1 MVKTKSKKAERPE
14 EGPQNAQDKAAEQED
29 KRNENR
35 ARRREEGRG
44 HEDGDFEAI
53 KSAGAL
59 SDGGEIIAVLQPPP
73 ASNGANIQK
82 MVEEAGWQVAAV
94 DWAFEQVTGHSLVQ
108 TVIMPITGDF
118 NKIQQNADAWS
129 TVADSMK
136 QFSATM
142 SGNAEIIGNDW
153 KGKAAVAH
161 KLYVDTGFKIGFTVE
176 AKIAELIAKGFT
188 YVAERSQKLCA
199 QALDL
204 LKTVVNKV
212 IDAIAKIWIPAYGW
226 VRAAELIWDAFQLY
240 QKIIDIIDMVKE
252 VIQKVGEMWDSLQK
266 VGSQLGKIKDIRS
279 VGDAKQFAKDVS
291 GDVKDVKKDF
301 GDIKDNVDDIKDTA
315 TGVKDTAHQEKVQP
329 KRQDRS
335 GRISGRLEPPCLS
348 DSSTS
353 PVNSEV
359 SRDNRP
365 ARRRTRRGHG

>member
-1 MVKTKSKKAERPE
+1 
-14 EGPQNAQDKAAEQED
+14 
-29 KRNENR
+29 
-35 ARRREEGRG
+35 
-44 HEDGDFEAI
+44 
-53 KSAGAL
+53 
-59 SDGGEIIAVLQPPP
+59 
-73 ASNGANIQK
+73 

-252 VIQKVGEMWDSLQK
+252 IIQKVGEMWDSLQK
-266 VGSQLGKIKDIRS
+266 VGSQLGKIKYIRS
-279 VGDAKQFAKDVS
+279 VGNAKQFAEDVS
-291 GDVKDVKKDF
+291 GDVKDIKTDF
-301 GDIKDNVDDIKDTA
+301 GDIKDTA

-329 KRQDRS
+329 KGQNRS
-335 GRISGRLEPPCLS
+335 GRISGRL
-348 DSSTS
+348 
-353 PVNSEV
+353 
-359 SRDNRP
+359 
-365 ARRRTRRGHG
+365 

>member
-1 MVKTKSKKAERPE
+1 
-14 EGPQNAQDKAAEQED
+14 
-29 KRNENR
+29 
-35 ARRREEGRG
+35 
-44 HEDGDFEAI
+44 
-53 KSAGAL
+53 
-59 SDGGEIIAVLQPPP
+59 
-73 ASNGANIQK
+73 

-94 DWAFEQVTGHSLVQ
+94 DWAFEQVTGYSLVQ

-118 NKIQQNADAWS
+118 NKIQQSADAWS

-153 KGKAAVAH
+153 KGKAAAH

-252 VIQKVGEMWDSLQK
+252 IIQKVGEMWDSLQK
-266 VGSQLGKIKDIRS
+266 VGSQLSKVKYIRS

-291 GDVKDVKKDF
+291 GNVKDIKKDF

-329 KRQDRS
+329 KRQNRS
-335 GRISGRLEPPCLS
+335 GRISGRL
-348 DSSTS
+348 
-353 PVNSEV
+353 
-359 SRDNRP
+359 
-365 ARRRTRRGHG
+365 